1 MKGRQRVN
9 EQTQLDQTQ
18 FEQTNQDQNNF
29 DRTDDNQLQQTLS
42 DEPGQNDQSTNESVQ
57 DATAQKPT
65 KQELN
70 FRELREQ
77 AKQAKRERDELKAYL
92 ERLKQQENPGNW
104 QPEKQKPE
112 PEDDYNLREDD
123 FIEGRHFKK
132 FLKKQRELEEKV
144 KQYES
149 QSQSIS
155 VEMQLKSKYRD
166 FDDVVN
172 QKTVDKL
179 RDEYPEVFTTIQ
191 TSSDLYNKGAAAY
204 RIIKQLG
211 LAGNNTPKTEQ
222 QIIKGNN
229 AKPQNPNTSSAPNSP
244 LNQANLFANG
254 LTPELKEKLR
264 RANLEAIRRRNS

>member
-1 MKGRQRVN
+1 MN
-9 EQTQLDQTQ
+9 EQSNFDQTQ
-18 FEQTNQDQNNF
+18 IEQTNQNQNNF
-29 DRTDDNQLQQTLS
+29 EQPQDNQLHETLA
-42 DEPGQNDQSTNESVQ
+42 DQPVQNEQLTYESVQ
-57 DATAQKPT
+57 DDTAQEPT

-104 QPEKQKPE
+104 QPQAQKQKPE
-112 PEDDYNLREDD
+112 PDDDYNLREDD

-132 FLKKQRELEEKV
+132 FLKKQKELEEKV

-211 LAGNNTPKTEQ
+211 LAGNNTTKTEQ
-222 QIIKGNN
+222 QIIKSNTT
-229 AKPQNPNTSSAPNSP
+229 KPQNPNTSSAPNSP